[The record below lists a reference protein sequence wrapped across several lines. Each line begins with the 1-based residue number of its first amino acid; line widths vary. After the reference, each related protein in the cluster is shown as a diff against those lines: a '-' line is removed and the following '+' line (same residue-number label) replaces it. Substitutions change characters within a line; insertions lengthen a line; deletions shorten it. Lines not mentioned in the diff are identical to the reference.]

1 MQCVS
6 RETCMQQK
14 RSLPSACN
22 EQSFQTVAIV
32 LFEYFTL
39 EILPQLD
46 STHSLILTYDL
57 ATRKRRHINLILMS
71 DISTHTQK
79 LRTFGKSGFVIFMQK
94 LLLCRQWHAVP
105 NFSTENRLVWWQ
117 KKSEK
122 LSGLCSR
129 QHPLFIVCEC
139 DSWLAAYRSR
149 QAFVWS

>member
-1 MQCVS
+1 MCESRNVHATKTIAAERMQWAVFSNRCHCSFWILYAWNITSARFHTFSHPRLRS
-6 RETCMQQK
+6 RYSEEATHQFNF
-14 RSLPSACN
+14 N
-22 EQSFQTVAIV
+22 ERHQ
-32 LFEYFTL
+32 
-39 EILPQLD
+39 
-46 STHSLILTYDL
+46 HS
-57 ATRKRRHINLILMS
+57 
-71 DISTHTQK
+71 HTQK